1 MCTIA
6 IDYDGTISADLEG
19 ARKALTELKEQ
30 GHRLIVW
37 SSRNN
42 PMQHGDQCESLMI
55 EMINTLNVHKI
66 PYDEVDMGYVG
77 KFHAQVYIDDKAW
90 RFENNW
96 DEIIKKI
103 Y

>member
-1 MCTIA
+1 MCTVA
-6 IDYDGTISADLEG
+6 IDYDGTISADFDKAREALQTLIDEG
-19 ARKALTELKEQ
+19 
-30 GHRLIVW
+30 HMIVIW

-42 PMQHGDQCESLMI
+42 PQQHGKEQPAVMAEMI
-55 EMINTLNVHKI
+55 EKLREHRI
-66 PYDEVDMGYVG
+66 PYHEIDMGGVG

-96 DEIIKKI
+96 EEIVSKI

>member
-1 MCTIA
+1 MCIIA
-6 IDYDGTISADLEG
+6 VDYDGTITADFNK
-19 ARKALTELKEQ
+19 ARAALKKLKDA
-30 GHRLIVW
+30 GHTIVIW

-42 PMQHGDQCESLMI
+42 PHQHGLGQPGVYAEI
-55 EMINTLNVHKI
+55 
-66 PYDEVDMGYVG
+66 YDDVDRGDIG

-96 DEIIKKI
+96 DEIVSRI

>member
-1 MCTIA
+1 MCTVA
-6 IDYDGTISADLEG
+6 IDYDGTITADFYK
-19 ARKALTELKEQ
+19 ARQAISLLREQ
-30 GHRLIVW
+30 GHVIIIW

-42 PMQHGDQCESLMI
+42 SRQHPGRSAELME
-55 EMINTLNVHKI
+55 EMKTNLAFYQI
-66 PYDEVDMGYVG
+66 PYDEIDDGTTG

-96 DEIIKKI
+96 DEIISKI